1 MSKPVLRI
9 TVEHSDL
16 SHLLWYLVI
25 VMISCVGWICI
36 WSSVR
41 CGDTV
46 MFSLLCLKEQ

>member
-25 VMISCVGWICI
+25 VMISCVGWIFYM
-36 WSSVR
+36 VLR
-41 CGDTV
+41 A
-46 MFSLLCLKEQ
+46 LR